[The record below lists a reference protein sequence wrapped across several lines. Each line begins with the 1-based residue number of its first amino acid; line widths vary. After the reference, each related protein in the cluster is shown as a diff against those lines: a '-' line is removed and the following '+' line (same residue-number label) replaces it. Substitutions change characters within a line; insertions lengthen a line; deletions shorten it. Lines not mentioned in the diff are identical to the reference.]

1 MYDVDYSVQRILC
14 DILQHGGASAHLAF
28 SFFGRKRGELKEN
41 SHKTKENKYI
51 KLR

>member
-1 MYDVDYSVQRILC
+1 MKWPEIPEAIIVED
-14 DILQHGGASAHLAF
+14 
-28 SFFGRKRGELKEN
+28 FGRKRGELEEN